1 MHPWTGIQLDCVA
14 FDMDGTLLNSGDFG
28 VRAILLAFDELI
40 DAGQLPGMQE
50 APSAAAIRGQIG
62 KPPPLFYEELLPE
75 PLKHK
80 AKVLHRIAGENE
92 RKALREGTGHMFKG
106 ARDVLAG
113 LRARGLKLLL
123 VSNCSQDYMDAVS
136 VQFTLDK
143 LLHFRAAAGRDKAV
157 NKTGELGRGL
167 RELGCKTGIMVG
179 DRVHDQEAAR
189 ANGLWFI
196 GCTYGY
202 GSREELAGA
211 DALID
216 DIRGLAALITR
227 PATAGDGA

>member
-1 MHPWTGIQLDCVA
+1 VSRAYYRGMYPWTGKSLDCVA
-14 FDMDGTLLNSGDFG
+14 FDMDGTLLDSGDFG

-40 DAGQLPGMQE
+40 VAGQLPGMDVP
-50 APSAAAIRGQIG
+50 PSPDAIRGQIG
-62 KPPPLFYEELLPE
+62 KPPPLFYEELLPAT
-75 PLKHK
+75 LKHK

-92 RKALREGTGHMFKG
+92 RTALRDGTGRMFKG

-123 VSNCSQDYMDAVS
+123 VSNCSQDYMDAV
-136 VQFTLDK
+136 VEAFTLDK
-143 LLHFRAAAGRDKAV
+143 LLHFRAAAGRDKSV

-167 RELGCKTGIMVG
+167 SELGCKTGVMVG
-179 DRVHDQEAAR
+179 DRVHDGEAAR

-202 GSREELAGA
+202 GSCEELAGA
-211 DALID
+211 DTLID
-216 DIRGLAALITR
+216 DIRKLTAILI
-227 PATAGDGA
+227 

>member
-1 MHPWTGIQLDCVA
+1 VKAAYHRGMYPWTGKSLDCVA

-40 DAGQLPGMQE
+40 AAGQLPGMD
-50 APSAAAIRGQIG
+50 APPSASAIRGQIG

-75 PLKHK
+75 ALKHK

-92 RKALREGTGHMFKG
+92 RKALRDGTGRMFRG

-123 VSNCSQDYMDAVS
+123 VSNCSQDYMDAV
-136 VQFTLDK
+136 VETFTLDK
-143 LLHFRAAAGRDKAV
+143 LFQFSAAAGRDKAV

-179 DRVHDQEAAR
+179 DRVHDGEAAR
-189 ANGLWFI
+189 ANGLWFV

-202 GSREELAGA
+202 GSREELAGT

-216 DIRGLAALITR
+216 DIRKLPTIL
-227 PATAGDGA
+227 

>member
-1 MHPWTGIQLDCVA
+1 
-14 FDMDGTLLNSGDFG
+14 MDGTLLNSGDFG

-40 DAGQLPGMQE
+40 AADQLPGMTE
-50 APSAAAIRGQIG
+50 PPHHTAIRGQIG

-75 PLKHK
+75 GLKHK

-92 RKALREGTGHMFKG
+92 RKALRDGTGRMFKG

-113 LRARGLKLLL
+113 LRAQGLKLLL

-136 VQFTLDK
+136 EQFQLGK
-143 LLHFRAAAGRDKAV
+143 LLHFTAAAGREPGV
-157 NKTGELGRGL
+157 NKTSELTRGL
-167 RELGCKTGIMVG
+167 KELGCKTGIMVG
-179 DRVHDQEAAR
+179 DRVHDCDAAR
-189 ANGLWFI
+189 ANGLWFV

-202 GSREELAGA
+202 GTREELAGA

-216 DIRGLAALITR
+216 DIRHLAALIAR
-227 PATAGDGA
+227 PAKAGDAG

>member
-1 MHPWTGIQLDCVA
+1 MTGAYYRAMHPWIGKQLDCVA

-40 DAGQLPGMQE
+40 AADQLPGMT
-50 APSAAAIRGQIG
+50 APPSKAAIRGQIG

-75 PLKHK
+75 SLKHK

-92 RKALREGTGHMFKG
+92 RKALREGTGKMFKG

-113 LRARGLKLLL
+113 LRAKGLKLLL
-123 VSNCSQDYMDAVS
+123 VSNCSQDYMDAV
-136 VQFTLDK
+136 VATFTLDK
-143 LLHFRAAAGRDKAV
+143 LLHFHAAAGRDKAV

-167 RELGCKTGIMVG
+167 RELGCKSGIMVG
-179 DRVHDQEAAR
+179 DRIHDGEAAR

-216 DIRGLAALITR
+216 DIRKVPSLL
-227 PATAGDGA
+227 

>member
-1 MHPWTGIQLDCVA
+1 MYPWTGKSLDCVA

-40 DAGQLPGMQE
+40 AAGQLPGMDVP
-50 APSAAAIRGQIG
+50 PSAAAIRGQIG
-62 KPPPLFYEELLPE
+62 KPPPLFYEELLPDA
-75 PLKHK
+75 LKPK

-92 RKALREGTGHMFKG
+92 RKALRDGTGRMFKG

-123 VSNCSQDYMDAVS
+123 VSNCSQDYMDAVVATFS
-136 VQFTLDK
+136 LDK
-143 LLHFRAAAGRDKAV
+143 LLHFQAAAGRDKSV

-167 RELGCKTGIMVG
+167 SELGCKTGIMVG
-179 DRVHDQEAAR
+179 DRVHDGEAAR
-189 ANGLWFI
+189 ANGLWFV

-202 GSREELAGA
+202 GSREELTGA

-216 DIRGLAALITR
+216 AISQLPGLITL
-227 PATAGDGA
+227 PSP

>member
-1 MHPWTGIQLDCVA
+1 MYPWTGKLLDCVA

-40 DAGQLPGMQE
+40 AAGQLPGMD
-50 APSAAAIRGQIG
+50 APPSASAIRGQIG

-75 PLKHK
+75 ALKHK

-92 RKALREGTGHMFKG
+92 RKALRDGTGRMFRG

-123 VSNCSQDYMDAVS
+123 VSNCSQDYMDAV
-136 VQFTLDK
+136 VETFTLDK
-143 LLHFRAAAGRDKAV
+143 LFQFSAAAGRDKAV

-179 DRVHDQEAAR
+179 DRVHDGEAAR
-189 ANGLWFI
+189 ANGLWFV

-202 GSREELAGA
+202 GSREELAGT

-216 DIRGLAALITR
+216 DIRKLPTIL
-227 PATAGDGA
+227 